1 MCFRKETAG
10 MRRVLR
16 KSYKQQQRR
25 QEITG
30 YEILIRC
37 LAAEGVDVIF
47 GYPGASTIGIYDVI
61 YDLETAKTKDIET
74 KEIETTSN
82 KRRNNT
88 MTSTK
93 VQDNHHGKMMLG
105 AEIFVRSLVEEG
117 VDILFGYPGGVVIG
131 IYDVL
136 HDLTHIKHILTR
148 HEQGATHAAEGYA
161 KATGRPGVVLV
172 TSGPGATNTV
182 TGIADAYMDSIPLVV
197 FTGQVITKLIGN
209 DAFQEVDIVGITR
222 PITKHNFLVKDV
234 NDLAKTVKAAFY
246 IATTG
251 RPGPVLVDL
260 PKDVLAAKAV
270 FDYPETITL
279 RSYNP
284 TVEGNIRQIKK
295 AAELINE
302 SKRPVLYVGGGV
314 ISSNASS
321 EVRKFADKLHAPV
334 TTTLHGLG
342 VYPEQSRLALGMLG
356 MHGTWYSNMAVNQ
369 CDVLVAIGARFD
381 DRVTGNVE
389 AFAREAKKIH
399 IDIDPTAISK
409 NVVVDVPIVGDV
421 KRVLKHLIEH
431 VKPLDTKDWLKTI
444 DQWKAEHPL
453 RYKHDQSLRAQY
465 VIHMLGEITNGDAIV
480 VSDVGQSQMWT
491 AQFYKWKHPRTC
503 ISSGGLGTMGFSL
516 PASMGAA
523 FGRKDLPVFCITGDG
538 GIQMNIQEMATIA
551 QNKLPVKIFVMNNG
565 YLGMVRQWQEFFWK
579 KRYSHTRITSPDFVK
594 VAEAYGIP
602 AQRVSSPADVKGAIN
617 KALAHKD
624 GPMLV
629 EFVVAPEENVYPMIP
644 AGQTVNEIMDSPEP
658 LEQTHASHKTMI
670 HAKG

>member
-1 MCFRKETAG
+1 MRFWKETTG
-10 MRRVLR
+10 LRKVLR
-16 KSYKQQQRR
+16 KSYKQQQQK

-30 YEILIRC
+30 FEIFIRC

-47 GYPGASTIGIYDVI
+47 GYPGASIVGIHDVL
-61 YDLETAKTKDIET
+61 YDLKTAKTKSIET
-74 KEIETTSN
+74 EEGTISN
-82 KRRNNT
+82 NRRNNAMTPTKAYDNHQGKT
-88 MTSTK
+88 MT
-93 VQDNHHGKMMLG
+93 G

-117 VDILFGYPGGVVIG
+117 VDTLFGYPGGVVIG

-148 HEQGATHAAEGYA
+148 HEQGATHAAEGYS
-161 KATGRPGVVLV
+161 KATGKPGVVLV
-172 TSGPGATNTV
+172 TSGPGATNAV
-182 TGIADAYMDSIPLVV
+182 TGIADAYMDSVPLVV

-222 PITKHNFLVKDV
+222 PITKHNYLVKDI
-234 NDLAKTVKAAFY
+234 NELANTVKAAFY

-270 FDYPETITL
+270 FEYPKSIAL

-284 TVEGNIRQIKK
+284 TVEGNIKQIKK
-295 AAELINE
+295 AAELLNE
-302 SKRPVLYVGGGV
+302 AKRPLLYVGGGV
-314 ISSNASS
+314 ISSNAST
-321 EVRKFADKLHAPV
+321 EVRALADKLRAPI

-342 VYPEQSRLALGMLG
+342 VYPEQSKLALGMLG
-356 MHGTWYSNMAVNQ
+356 MHGTWYSNMAVDQ

-389 AFAREAKKIH
+389 KFAKNAKKIH
-399 IDIDPTAISK
+399 IDIDPSAISK
-409 NVVVDVPIVGDV
+409 NVPVDVPIVGDV
-421 KRVLKHLIEH
+421 NRVLKHLNEL
-431 VKPLDTKDWLKTI
+431 VKPLDTKEWLKTI
-444 DQWKAEHPL
+444 DGWKAEHPL
-453 RYKHDQSLRAQY
+453 RYKHDESLRAQY
-465 VIHMLGEITNGDAIV
+465 VIHKLGEITDGDAIV

-491 AQFYKWKHPRTC
+491 AQFFKWKHPRTQ
-503 ISSGGLGTMGFSL
+503 ITSGGLGTMGFSL
-516 PASMGAA
+516 PAAMGAA
-523 FGRKDLPVFCITGDG
+523 FGRSDLPVICISGDG
-538 GIQMNIQEMATIA
+538 GFQMNIQELATIKH
-551 QNKLPVKIFVMNNG
+551 NNLPVKIFIMNNG
-565 YLGMVRQWQEFFWK
+565 FLGMVRQWQEFFWK
-579 KRYSHTRITSPDFVK
+579 KRYSNTRITSPDFVK

-602 AQRVSSPADVKGAIN
+602 AQRVTSPADVEGAIH

-658 LEQTHASHKTMI
+658 LEQKHATHKTMI